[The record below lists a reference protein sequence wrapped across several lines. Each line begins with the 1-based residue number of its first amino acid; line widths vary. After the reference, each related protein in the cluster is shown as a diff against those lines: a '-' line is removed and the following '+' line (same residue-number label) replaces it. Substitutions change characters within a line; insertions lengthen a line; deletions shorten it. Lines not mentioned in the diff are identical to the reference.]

1 MKSRSSLIFFSIAL
15 LLSFAVSASAIGPS
29 RIGVHAA
36 YSAGGDVEDEQLGLG
51 GQLEFA
57 LGPNLFIELSASTF
71 SDEWAEDGL
80 KLEADIVTFGLSG
93 ILRAP
98 IADTVQV
105 YGLGGINYNSID
117 MDAGFD
123 RAALGLPANVDAQ
136 ADIDIDDEL
145 GFHLGAGINV
155 EVTPNVEIFAEYRY
169 TLLSVDAETTVKV
182 SGAGMDWSET
192 ETTEEDY
199 DFGLF
204 KAGLNFMF

>member
-1 MKSRSSLIFFSIAL
+1 MKSGKVIVFMNLAILLIFSL
-15 LLSFAVSASAIGPS
+15 CASAIGPS

-36 YSAGGDVEDEQLGLG
+36 YSAGGDIEDEQLGFG

-57 LGPNLFIELSASTF
+57 LGPNLFIELSASAF
-71 SDEWAEDGL
+71 GDEWREDEL
-80 KLEADIVTFGLSG
+80 EIEADIVTFGLSA

-105 YGLGGINYNSID
+105 YGIGGINYNTID
-117 MDAGFD
+117 IDVKID
-123 RAALGLPANVDAQ
+123 RAALGLPGDAR
-136 ADIDIDDEL
+136 ADIDVDDEL

-155 EVTPNVEIFAEYRY
+155 EIAPSVEIFAEYRY
-169 TLLSVDAETTVKV
+169 TFLSVDTEMSVGATGPRGTVRETTSEKV
-182 SGAGMDWSET
+182 
-192 ETTEEDY
+192 DY

>member
-1 MKSRSSLIFFSIAL
+1 MKSQKMIIFFSMAIFLA
-15 LLSFAVSASAIGPS
+15 FAVSASAIGPS
-29 RIGVHAA
+29 RIGVHVA
-36 YSAGGDVEDEQLGLG
+36 YSAGGDVEDEQHGFG

-57 LGPNLFIELSASTF
+57 LGPNLFIELAASGF
-71 SDEWAEDGL
+71 SDEWAEEGL
-80 KLEADIVTFGLSG
+80 ELEADIVTFGLSA

-117 MDAGFD
+117 VDVNFD
-123 RAALGLPANVDAQ
+123 RAALGLPAGVDAR
-136 ADIDIDDEL
+136 ADVDIDDEL

-155 EVTPNVEIFAEYRY
+155 ELSPNVEIFAEYRY
-169 TLLSVDAETTVKV
+169 TFLSVDAETSVSF
-182 SGAGMDWSET
+182 SGAGMDWRESET
-192 ETTEEDY
+192 VEGDY